1 MAQAK
6 VGDKVEVHYTGKLD
20 DGTVFDSSEGKDPLE
35 FTIGENEVIPGF
47 DDAVVGMNPG
57 ETKTVKIPT
66 EQAYGPHR
74 AEMVL
79 SVGKERL
86 PDDLDLYVG
95 QRLKVPQEDGG
106 VFVVRI
112 TEITDA
118 NVTLDANHP
127 LAGEDLTFELELV
140 KVT

>member
-6 VGDKVEVHYTGKLD
+6 EGDKVEVHYTGKLD
-20 DGTVFDSSEGKDPLE
+20 DGTVFDSSEEKDPLE
-35 FTIGENEVIPGF
+35 FTLGDKQVIPGF
-47 DDAVVGMNPG
+47 EDAVAGMKQG
-57 ETKTVKIPT
+57 ETKTVKIPA

-79 SVGKERL
+79 TVNKDRL
-86 PDDLDLYVG
+86 PENLELYVG

-112 TEITDA
+112 TEISDA
-118 NVTLDANHP
+118 DVTLDANHP
-127 LAGEDLTFELELV
+127 LAGENLTFELELV
-140 KVT
+140 KIA